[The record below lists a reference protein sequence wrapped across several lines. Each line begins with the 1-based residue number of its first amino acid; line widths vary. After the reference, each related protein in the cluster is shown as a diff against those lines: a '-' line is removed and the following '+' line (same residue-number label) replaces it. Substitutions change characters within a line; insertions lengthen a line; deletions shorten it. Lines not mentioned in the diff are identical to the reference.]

1 MPEAGGGKLI
11 GFLNPDLTLG
21 SGLDLAPYLLS
32 YGREAL
38 GCKEGSRD
46 TLLKRGCRMQ
56 PSPWDQVYLLIIEKK
71 NRNINSEVMSTSPL
85 FFSLQFMVLFLCQQ

>member
-38 GCKEGSRD
+38 GCKEGSQDIAQERVQD
-46 TLLKRGCRMQ
+46 AAQ
-56 PSPWDQVYLLIIEKK
+56 PMGSGVPIDHRKK
-71 NRNINSEVMSTSPL
+71 E
-85 FFSLQFMVLFLCQQ
+85 